1 MVPHIM
7 NSAPPMQLRLARI
20 AVAALAVLI
29 ADHAGAASGRG
40 GRAVEVIA
48 REPGEPVIAIV
59 SLRRQRIAVY
69 DSEGWILRAPVS
81 SGQRGRE
88 TPAGVFSV
96 IQKNAEHYS
105 NLYDDAWMPHMQRI
119 TWSGIALH
127 GGVLPGYAASHG
139 CVRMPFDFAER
150 LFEMTRMGMRVI
162 VSPGDAAPVEIAHPA
177 LFLAKPGAAA
187 LAAGRAAEAEAAAR
201 KADQARLAA
210 VTAAREVARA
220 MLPVRVAENLTS
232 RAETQLSAAEAALAS
247 AASVE
252 ARDRAEELKAKAV
265 ARIAEL
271 KAQAAA
277 ANAELQ
283 PKLDAVAPAREAAAA
298 ADAERVAAAVA
309 AREAARD
316 LEPVSVFVS
325 RKTQR
330 LYVRRSFQPVLES
343 AVTILDANRPI
354 GTQVF
359 TALERTG
366 ADASLRWNVV
376 SLDNGSRHGGVTEP
390 VGRRR
395 AVLDARPL
403 PASAEGAKSALD
415 RIVIAP
421 ETLDRITAMMSPRSS
436 LIVSDEGLSAET
448 GNGTDFIVILSG
460 EPQGSLAIRRRRPPI
475 EARYDLPRG
484 RVPYWRTPYSS
495 W

>member
-1 MVPHIM
+1 
-7 NSAPPMQLRLARI
+7 
-20 AVAALAVLI
+20 
-29 ADHAGAASGRG
+29 
-40 GRAVEVIA
+40 
-48 REPGEPVIAIV
+48 
-59 SLRRQRIAVY
+59 
-69 DSEGWILRAPVS
+69 
-81 SGQRGRE
+81 
-88 TPAGVFSV
+88 
-96 IQKNAEHYS
+96 
-105 NLYDDAWMPHMQRI
+105 
-119 TWSGIALH
+119 
-127 GGVLPGYAASHG
+127 
-139 CVRMPFDFAER
+139 
-150 LFEMTRMGMRVI
+150 
-162 VSPGDAAPVEIAHPA
+162 
-177 LFLAKPGAAA
+177 
-187 LAAGRAAEAEAAAR
+187 
-201 KADQARLAA
+201 
-210 VTAAREVARA
+210 

-232 RAETQLSAAEAALAS
+232 RAETQFSAAEAALAS

-298 ADAERVAAAVA
+298 AEAERVAAAVA

-343 AVTILDANRPI
+343 AVTILDADRPI
-354 GTQVF
+354 GTHVF

-366 ADASLRWNVV
+366 ADASFRWNVV

-395 AVLDARPL
+395 AVLDARPM

-415 RIVIAP
+415 RIVIPP